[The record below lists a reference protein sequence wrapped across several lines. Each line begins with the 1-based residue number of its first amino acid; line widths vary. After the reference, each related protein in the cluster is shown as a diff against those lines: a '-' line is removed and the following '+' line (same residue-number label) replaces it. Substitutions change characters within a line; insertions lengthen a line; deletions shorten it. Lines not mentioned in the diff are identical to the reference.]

1 MVRALCAEIGPD
13 EAIGTFETEYELH
26 LHEMRERHPIVH
38 AWEARPGGEMT
49 ASGRRAGEFSIDD
62 ALYDS
67 YRFNLS
73 RQIVGEVRGREVL
86 AMLEAM
92 QSGTGSLSTTHA
104 RSCEDTVNKLVTC
117 AMKAGAHVTYDYA
130 VRALAQSLDV
140 IVHVDART
148 TEQGKQRWT
157 SQICVLGPGEKAMG
171 CSVTS
176 SSQALSH
183 MGLDSLRVFALRREL
198 MDALGC
204 DVPLEELGPTRT
216 IATICAAI
224 VQGSEITSAAPASHT
239 SGAFPVDLSERDLA
253 HLRRLERSGPDL
265 SIVPLWIPAGATQ
278 QRVDHLLG
286 EFWSNHAWLA
296 STIKNH
302 RWTAGDGTPRIRQ
315 LQALGV
321 DDWEAVRSEFSPHRA
336 LALIVRVPR
345 LGITFLV
352 LDHILYD
359 QDVLHELET
368 DFLDLSAGFGETS
381 SQVADGSALVASSSS
396 QSADRAT
403 VAPGGWRL
411 EFSCPPEALYERL
424 CEHLQRWGKAHDA
437 RTLPVVKHVRG
448 DLPAATGGG
457 DRHRVENWS
466 FDVASAQLRRS
477 SPSGAADESPVVHLS
492 VVEADARIPWIRL
505 LATEMVSISPP
516 SPDGSCSA
524 DIEVLLQRDHAAIS
538 VVSCTHLAS

>member
-1 MVRALCAEIGPD
+1 MAHSETALVESADLALLVCGSGLPELSAARQWGLAWVEAPAPAGVAGTLLYTFDRGSALQDEVALQHGIRHMLAFENPGPAD
-13 EAIGTFETEYELH
+13 ALDVDYEPGSLLRMTLNLHLDSPMFETH
-26 LHEMRERHPIVH
+26 
-38 AWEARPGGEMT
+38 
-49 ASGRRAGEFSIDD
+49 RRWFDD
-62 ALYDS
+62 VSAAAEGHDTTMSTLVD
-67 YRFNLS
+67 
-73 RQIVGEVRGREVL
+73 VTEVEQVVR
-86 AMLEAM
+86 
-92 QSGTGSLSTTHA
+92 
-104 RSCEDTVNKLVTC
+104 DTLT
-117 AMKAGAHVTYDYA
+117 
-130 VRALAQSLDV
+130 
-140 IVHVDART
+140 
-148 TEQGKQRWT
+148 
-157 SQICVLGPGEKAMG
+157 AMG

-345 LGITFLV
+345 LGIT
-352 LDHILYD
+352 
-359 QDVLHELET
+359 
-368 DFLDLSAGFGETS
+368 S
-381 SQVADGSALVASSSS
+381 
-396 QSADRAT
+396 
-403 VAPGGWRL
+403 
-411 EFSCPPEALYERL
+411 
-424 CEHLQRWGKAHDA
+424 
-437 RTLPVVKHVRG
+437 TLR
-448 DLPAATGGG
+448 
-457 DRHRVENWS
+457 
-466 FDVASAQLRRS
+466 
-477 SPSGAADESPVVHLS
+477 
-492 VVEADARIPWIRL
+492 
-505 LATEMVSISPP
+505 
-516 SPDGSCSA
+516 
-524 DIEVLLQRDHAAIS
+524 
-538 VVSCTHLAS
+538 